1 MSASEIYKIIS
12 KDEWAAAEAAGVFK
26 GASIDLKDGY
36 IHFSTAAQAAETAA
50 LYFTGRQGLVLV
62 SVSIKALG
70 DALKW
75 EASRGGELFPH
86 LYMPLEMSHVI
97 RVNDLPVGPDGK
109 HQFPA
114 HILAA
119 GESS

>member
-1 MSASEIYKIIS
+1 M
-12 KDEWAAAEAAGVFK
+12 
-26 GASIDLKDGY
+26 
-36 IHFSTAAQAAETAA
+36 
-50 LYFTGRQGLVLV
+50 

-114 HILAA
+114 HIQAA